1 MKISKIAIIGL
12 GYVGLPLAVSLARNY
27 KVIGFDINS
36 VRINELKE
44 NYDRT
49 NEIDSSLLKQ
59 TMENNLQ
66 VTHENIMLNNC
77 NIFIVTVPTP
87 VNKKN
92 KPDFSP
98 LLKACKTIGLRLT
111 KGSIVVFESTVYP
124 GVTEDICG
132 KELQKISGLV
142 RGKDFFLG
150 YSPERINPGDKI
162 HTVDKI
168 SKVISAENTKVSN
181 ILVEIYSKLTKGEIF
196 KAKNIKVAEASKV
209 IENAQR
215 DINIAFINE
224 VAKICQKLNISI
236 YDVLEASN
244 TKWNFLP
251 FYPGLVGGHCIGVDP
266 FYLADAARKMGVK
279 PQVILSGRK
288 INDDMSN
295 FIFKEINSKI
305 KEVSNILILGLTFK
319 ENVPDTRNSKV
330 FDLVRYF
337 SNQKH
342 SVTLCDPLIKEKDVE
357 GISMTPFGDL
367 KKNSF
372 DLIILAVSHSIFK
385 NKKKKIE
392 IESLINRKGLIAD
405 LTGSWRKNKN
415 IKNYWTL

>member
-27 KVIGFDINS
+27 KVLGFDINLIR
-36 VRINELKE
+36 VNELKN

-49 NEIDSSLLKQ
+49 NEIDSSLLKK
-59 TMENNLQ
+59 MMKKNLQ
-66 VTHENIMLNNC
+66 VTHENIMLKDC

-87 VNKKN
+87 VNKNN

-98 LLKACKTIGLRLT
+98 LLNACKTIGLRLK
-111 KGSIVVFESTVYP
+111 KGSIVIFESTVYP

-132 KELQKISGLV
+132 KELQKNSGLV

-168 SKVISAENTKVSN
+168 SKVIASENTKVTN
-181 ILVEIYSKLTKGEIF
+181 ILKQIYSKLTKGEVF

-266 FYLADAARKMGVK
+266 FYLADVARKIGVK

-288 INDDMSN
+288 INDDMSE

-305 KEVSNILILGLTFK
+305 NEVSNILILGLTFK
-319 ENVPDTRNSKV
+319 ENVPDTRNSKI
-330 FDLVRYF
+330 FDLVRHF

-342 SVTLCDPLIKEKDVE
+342 NVTVCDPLIKEKQVE
-357 GISMTPFGDL
+357 DILVTPFKEL
-367 KKNSF
+367 KNNSF
-372 DLIILAVSHSIFK
+372 DLIILAVPHAVFR
-385 NKKKKIE
+385 KKSKKVE
-392 IESLINRKGLIAD
+392 IENLINGEGLIAD
-405 LTGSWRKNKN
+405 LTGSWRKKRN

>member
-27 KVIGFDINS
+27 KVLGFDINPI
-36 VRINELKE
+36 RINELKN

-49 NEIDSSLLKQ
+49 NEIDSFLLKQ
-59 TMENNLQ
+59 IMKKNLQ
-66 VTHENIMLNNC
+66 VTHENIMLKDC

-87 VNKKN
+87 VNKNN

-98 LLKACKTIGLRLT
+98 LLKACKIIGLKLK

-132 KELQKISGLV
+132 KELEKNSGLI

-168 SKVISAENTKVSN
+168 SKVIASENIKVTN
-181 ILVEIYSKLTKGEIF
+181 ILERIYSKLTKGEVF

-236 YDVLEASN
+236 YDVLEASK

-266 FYLADAARKMGVK
+266 FYLADIARKIGVK

-288 INDDMSN
+288 INDNMSE

-305 KEVSNILILGLTFK
+305 NEVSNILILGLAFK
-319 ENVPDTRNSKV
+319 ENVPDTRNSKI
-330 FDLVRYF
+330 FDLVRRF
-337 SNQKH
+337 SSQKH
-342 SVTLCDPLIKEKDVE
+342 NVTISDPLIKEKQVE
-357 GISMTPFGDL
+357 DILMTPFNDL

-372 DLIILAVSHSIFK
+372 DLIVLAVPHEVFK

-392 IESLINRKGLIAD
+392 KLINSKGLIAD
-405 LTGSWRKNKN
+405 LSGSWRKRRN